1 MQSGTKAH
9 NYFPACVYTNKEA
22 KIPLQHPCTVLEVV
36 IIRSKYAHFGWSL
49 HVADLFRQIRHG
61 NRNKTAKYVFKRL
74 YFVGEGL

>member
-49 HVADLFRQIRHG
+49 FTTGPGTPCSGLISPNYKLGMGIVIKRQ
-61 NRNKTAKYVFKRL
+61 NTS
-74 YFVGEGL
+74 